1 MPGRDLVALL
11 WLLIS
16 VVIILGLAYWVTRR
30 IAGAASAGRYPIG
43 TRGREMRVLA
53 RLPLGKEGTLVMVQV
68 QDRYFL
74 LGITAGG
81 ISTVAEFTE
90 QETAAWLKPERD
102 ANTENKVSCFYEK
115 LKKTLS
121 QKEEGREP

>member
-30 IAGAASAGRYPIG
+30 IAGAASAGRYPIW
-43 TRGREMRVLA
+43 TKEREMRVLA
-53 RLPLGKEGTLVMVQV
+53 QLPLGKAGALIMVRV
-68 QDRYFL
+68 HDRYFL
-74 LGITAGG
+74 LGVATGG
-81 ISTVAEFTE
+81 ISAIAEFTE
-90 QETAAWLKPERD
+90 QEAAVWLKPD
-102 ANTENKVSCFYEK
+102 SDTNAKNKVSCFHEK
-115 LKKTLS
+115 LKRTLS